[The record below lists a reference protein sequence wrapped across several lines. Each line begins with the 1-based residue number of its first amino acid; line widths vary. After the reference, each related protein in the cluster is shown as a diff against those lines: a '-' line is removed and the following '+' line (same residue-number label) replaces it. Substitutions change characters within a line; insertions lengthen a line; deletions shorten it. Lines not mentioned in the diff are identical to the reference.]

1 MKKRIV
7 IAGPTA
13 SGKSSLAIA
22 LALKMDGEIISV
34 DSRQC
39 YKKIDIGTAKPTA
52 AQLKLVP
59 HHNISILDLDEPDS
73 VADFRERALKT
84 ANEIEARGKTV
95 IFCGGSSLHLKSLIQ
110 PLDDLP
116 SSNEKNISQLN
127 KEAENDG
134 LEALHQKLS
143 EVDPEYINKMDGMNR
158 QRIIRALDVWMQTG
172 MPFSSFHSNE
182 ELSLPDHYFFFAL
195 YHPRK
200 VLHQRIEER
209 TDQMIEHGIVEE
221 TKTILEAGYSPDLQ
235 ALQTVGYKQAIQ
247 FLRDEISHEQ
257 MIADIKTATR
267 RYAKRQITWLRKW
280 GFADVIDRHTKS
292 EHECVEYIQH
302 RVAAKSQKG

>member
-195 YHPRK
+195 HHPRK